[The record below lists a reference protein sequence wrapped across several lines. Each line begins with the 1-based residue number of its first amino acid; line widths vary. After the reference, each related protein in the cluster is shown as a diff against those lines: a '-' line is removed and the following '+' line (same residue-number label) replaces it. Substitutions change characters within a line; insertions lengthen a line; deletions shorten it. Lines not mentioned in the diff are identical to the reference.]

1 MKKKNSIYSLSFVLG
16 AILLFS
22 ACGNDKNAPQQ
33 AMAQQAQHLPV
44 VVVPT
49 KTVTSFTAYP
59 ASIEGI
65 VNSAVRPK
73 ISGYITQVLV
83 DEGQKVKKGQILF
96 KLETQT
102 LNQDAA
108 AGRANVNAAQVEVDK
123 LIPLVEK
130 NIISN
135 VQLETAKAKLA
146 QAKASYNS
154 IAASIDYANIK
165 SPVDGHV
172 GAIAFRTGALVSPN
186 DPTPLTTVSNT
197 EEVYAFFAM
206 NERDY
211 LNFIQTAKGETLSE
225 KIKNFP
231 PVALQLVNDEIY
243 AEKGT
248 IETVT
253 GQIDPTTGTVSFR
266 AVFKNPNRVLA
277 NGSSGKIRIPKTYT
291 DVVVVPEVASYEQQ
305 GMVYV
310 YRVQGDTLAV
320 STIVEVKDRVN
331 NMIVV
336 SSGIEAGDKIVTS
349 GVGKLRNNTPIVPQ
363 PVVFDSI
370 VKSINPV
377 FN

>member
-16 AILLFS
+16 ALLLFS
-22 ACGNDKNAPQQ
+22 ACGNDKNAQQ
-33 AMAQQAQHLPV
+33 QMAQQAQHIPV

-49 KTVTSFTAYP
+49 KTVTSFTSYP

-65 VNSAVRPK
+65 VNSEVRPK
-73 ISGYITQVLV
+73 ISGYITQVFV
-83 DEGQKVKKGQILF
+83 DEGQMVKKGQILF

-146 QAKASYNS
+146 QAKAGYNS

-172 GAIAFRTGALVSPN
+172 GAIAFRTGTLVSPN
-186 DPTPLTTVSNT
+186 DPTPLTTVSDT
-197 EEVYAFFAM
+197 KEVYAFFAM

-231 PVALQLVNDEIY
+231 PVELQLVNDEIY

-253 GQIDPTTGTVSFR
+253 GQIDPSTGTVSFR

-277 NGSSGKIRIPKTYT
+277 NGNSGKIRIPKTYT

-305 GMVYV
+305 GKVYV

-320 STIVEVKDRVN
+320 STIVEVKDRVD

-336 SSGIEAGDKIVTS
+336 SSGIETGDKIVAS

-370 VKSINPV
+370 VKSTNPI

>member
-1 MKKKNSIYSLSFVLG
+1 MKYRYLPFIFSFGFLV
-16 AILLFS
+16 LFS
-22 ACGNDKNAPQQ
+22 SCGDKQEQATPQTQ
-33 AMAQQAQHLPV
+33 GPSPFQVTTIPQ
-44 VVVPT
+44 
-49 KTVTSFTAYP
+49 KTVTGYTTYP
-59 ASIEGI
+59 TSIEG
-65 VNSAVRPK
+65 VNNSEVRPK
-73 ISGYITQVLV
+73 ISGYITDVLV
-83 DEGQKVKKGQILF
+83 DEGQKVRKGQVLF
-96 KLETQT
+96 KLETQM

-108 AGRANVNAAQVEVDK
+108 AGMANVNAAQVEVDK

-146 QAKASYNS
+146 QAKAGYNS

-186 DPTPLTTVSNT
+186 DPTPLTTVSET
-197 EEVYAFFAM
+197 REVYAFFAM

-211 LNFIQTAKGETLSE
+211 LNFIQIAKGETLSE

-231 PVALQLVNDEIY
+231 PVELQLVNDEIY
-243 AEKGT
+243 DEKGT

-253 GQIDPTTGTVSFR
+253 GQIDPSTGTVNFR
-266 AVFKNPNRVLA
+266 AVFKNPNRFLA
-277 NGSSGKIRIPKTYT
+277 NGNSGKIRIPKTYT

-305 GMVYV
+305 GKVYV

-320 STIVEVKDRVN
+320 STIVGVKDRID

-336 SSGIEAGDKIVTS
+336 SSGIEAGDKIVAG

-370 VKSINPV
+370 VKSNKPV

>member
-1 MKKKNSIYSLSFVLG
+1 MKI
-16 AILLFS
+16 AATLLTVIIMAS
-22 ACGNDKNAPQQ
+22 CGNDNASQQQMGQ
-33 AMAQQAQHLPV
+33 AMPFPV
-44 VVVPT
+44 VTVPT
-49 KTVTSFTAYP
+49 KTVTSFTSYP

-65 VNSAVRPK
+65 VNSEVRPK

-146 QAKASYNS
+146 QAKAGYNS

-186 DPTPLTTVSNT
+186 DPTPLTTVSDT
-197 EEVYAFFAM
+197 KEVYAFFAM

-211 LNFIQTAKGETLSE
+211 LDFIQTAKGETLSE

-231 PVALQLVNDEIY
+231 PVELHLVNDDIY

-253 GQIDPTTGTVSFR
+253 GQIDPSTGTVSFR
-266 AVFKNPNRVLA
+266 AVFKNPNRFLA
-277 NGSSGKIRIPKTYT
+277 NGNSGKIRIPKTYT
-291 DVVVVPEVASYEQQ
+291 DVVVVPEVASFEQQ
-305 GMVYV
+305 GKVYV

-320 STIVEVKDRVN
+320 STIVEVKDRVD

-349 GVGKLRNNTPIVPQ
+349 GLGKLRNNTPVVPQ

-370 VKSINPV
+370 VKSTNPI